1 MRVIIAT
8 DGSEFSRAAIRKCCE
23 LVIDPANT
31 SILIVAAYED
41 AIQIATEPFAV
52 SPEFCQHIA
61 DAAHKQ
67 AQGFAQEAVEFLRRC
82 MRGRDLDISTVVV
95 NGSPEREL
103 IEEAIEWRADLI
115 VVGSHG
121 RGFWGRLTLG
131 SVTDAV
137 VHHAPCSVLVVR
149 PPVKG

>member
-8 DGSEFSRAAIRKCCE
+8 DGSEFSQAAIRKCCE
-23 LVIDPANT
+23 LVIEPART

-52 SPEFCQHIA
+52 SPEFCQHMA

-67 AQGFAQEAVEFLRRC
+67 AQGHAQEAVDTLRKC
-82 MRGRDLDISTVVV
+82 MPGRDLEISTMVVK
-95 NGSPEREL
+95 GSPEREL
-103 IEEAIEWRADLI
+103 IDAAAEWRADLI

>member
-8 DGSEFSRAAIRKCCE
+8 DGSEFSEAAIRKSCE
-23 LVIDPANT
+23 LVIDPART
-31 SILIVAAYED
+31 SIRIMAAYED
-41 AIQIATEPFAV
+41 SVQLATEPFAV
-52 SPEFCQHIA
+52 SPEICQHMA
-61 DAAHKQ
+61 DAARKQ
-67 AQGFAQEAVEFLRRC
+67 AQEYAQEAVHTLRNC
-82 MRGRDLDISTVVV
+82 MRGCDLDISTVVIK
-95 NGSPEREL
+95 GPPEREL
-103 IEEAIEWRADLI
+103 IEEAIEWQADLI

-121 RGFWGRLTLG
+121 KGFWGRLTLG